1 MSSLSQ
7 EAVEALFDR
16 VAHRY
21 FALSLP
27 NEPTSDQRLRHQKQL
42 DQFAREFIRIQ
53 RNLSDQSEQKFF
65 ALYFTGT
72 IRFNQEKYQAAY
84 RWLTKAKQ
92 LYPEQAYIFMDMYA
106 GCLHIL
112 LSRKK
117 RHAEALE
124 TAYHYF
130 HEGILAAKSN
140 TDQETYQRLK
150 EGYEYFF
157 DKECP
162 F

>member
-1 MSSLSQ
+1 MSTQ
-7 EAVEALFDR
+7 EAVEELFDR

-27 NEPTSDQRLRHQKQL
+27 HEPTSDQKSRYQKEL
-42 DQFAREFIRIQ
+42 DKFAREFIRIQ

-92 LYPEQAYIFMDMYA
+92 LYPEQAYTFMDMYA

-117 RHAEALE
+117 RYSDAFQ
-124 TAYHYF
+124 TAYRYF
-130 HEGILAAKSN
+130 REGILAAKSN
-140 TDQETYQRLK
+140 ADQETYQRLK
-150 EGYEYFF
+150 ERYEYFF
-157 DKECP
+157 DQECP